1 MTEEITN
8 IINEIEK
15 DVIYFKNLGFDN
27 LATKFERDL
36 KTIKSLVNT

>member
-1 MTEEITN
+1 MTEEVTN

-27 LATKFERDL
+27 LAAKFERDL